1 MKATILVFMAMLML
15 LTGCGDGKHV
25 GGNYKECYGIIDSSE
40 LRDDKVAYELQ
51 VQNVI
56 ASVIFVETIAVPI
69 WLVGFRMYCPV
80 GSR

>member
-1 MKATILVFMAMLML
+1 MKHLILIAMLVL
-15 LTGCGDGKHV
+15 LTACGDGRHV
-25 GGNYKECYGIIDSSE
+25 GGGYKECYGIIDSSE
-40 LRDDKVAYELQ
+40 EKDPKVQYELQ

-80 GSR
+80 GPK

>member
-1 MKATILVFMAMLML
+1 MKTTILLAMLML
-15 LTGCGDGKHV
+15 LTACGDGRNV

-40 LRDDKVAYELQ
+40 HRDPKVAYELQ

-80 GSR
+80 GPR